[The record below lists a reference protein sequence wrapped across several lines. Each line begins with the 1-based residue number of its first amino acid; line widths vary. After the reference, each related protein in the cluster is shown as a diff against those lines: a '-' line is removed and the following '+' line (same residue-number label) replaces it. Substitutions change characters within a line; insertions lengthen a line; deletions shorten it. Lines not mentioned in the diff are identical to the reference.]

1 MNNKPKA
8 KSWAEVQMA
17 ITAVAITTT
26 LVLWNMFASPDK
38 NQAVAQAQATPAP
51 TEPPTPEEATAVP
64 TATASF
70 ALKPVKI
77 IFGGTAPQQ
86 QIVQVS
92 ASNPTSKKKN
102 NTNKNPAPA
111 PKPSNPPPSGSSK

>member
-17 ITAVAITTT
+17 ISAVAITTT

-51 TEPPTPEEATAVP
+51 TEPPAPEEATPVP
-64 TATASF
+64 APTASF
-70 ALKPVKI
+70 TLRPVKI

-111 PKPSNPPPSGSSK
+111 PSNPPPSGSSK

>member
-38 NQAVAQAQATPAP
+38 NQAVAQAQATPVP

-70 ALKPVKI
+70 ALRPVKI
-77 IFGGTAPQQ
+77 IFGFPYSNVSVHQVCSAVNFLRTAHCS
-86 QIVQVS
+86 QVPVS
-92 ASNPTSKKKN
+92 VSVV
-102 NTNKNPAPA
+102 
-111 PKPSNPPPSGSSK
+111 